1 MLKKLMKKKKMV
13 RLMLLAALAGEH
25 LLLLGPPGTAKSE
38 LSRRMAK
45 LVGGTYFER
54 LLTR

>member
-1 MLKKLMKKKKMV
+1 MLKKLMKKKKKV
-13 RLMLLAALAGEH
+13 RRMLLAALAGAH
-25 LLLLGPPGTAKSE
+25 LHHHGPPGTAKSE